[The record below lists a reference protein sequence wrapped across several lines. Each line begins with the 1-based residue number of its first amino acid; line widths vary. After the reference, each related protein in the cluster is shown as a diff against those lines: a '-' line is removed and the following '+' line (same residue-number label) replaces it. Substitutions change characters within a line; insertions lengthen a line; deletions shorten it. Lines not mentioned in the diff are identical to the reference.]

1 MALWVDRYRP
11 RELAKLDYHKTQA
24 GHLINLCA
32 QGDFPHLMFYG
43 PSGAGKKTR
52 IMCLL
57 RELYGPGVERLRNE
71 IMNFTTP
78 SNKKVEI
85 MTVSSN
91 YHIEVNPSDAGIYD
105 RVVITDMI
113 KQIAQTQQI
122 DPSGQREFKTIVLSE
137 VDELTKD
144 AQHALRRTM
153 EKYVATCRLVLCV
166 NSTSRVIP
174 AVKSRCLGIRV
185 SAPTGEEIVGILNNI
200 CKKEGLHIPSELATR
215 ITQKS
220 DRNLRRAILMLEAC
234 KVQQYPFTVGQDV
247 PEIDW
252 QVFLRETANQIVQ
265 EQSPAKLEAV
275 RERLYELLSQGV
287 PSDVIF
293 RGLVENLVKN
303 CDMSLKTQ
311 TLNFASLYEHRMQQG
326 SKHIFHLEAFVAQ
339 FMALYKK
346 FLNQA
351 SVMDMDDF

>member
-11 RELAKLDYHKTQA
+11 RELSKLDYHKTQA
-24 GHLINLCA
+24 NQLINLCS

-52 IMCLL
+52 IICLL
-57 RELYGPGVERLRNE
+57 RELYGSGVERLRNE
-71 IMNFTTP
+71 VMNFTTP
-78 SNKKVEI
+78 SNKKIEI

-91 YHIEVNPSDAGIYD
+91 YHIEVNPSDVGIYD

-153 EKYVATCRLVLCV
+153 EKYVATCRLILCV
-166 NSTSRVIP
+166 NSTSRIIP

-185 SAPTGEEIVGILNNI
+185 SAPTEDEIVSIINSI
-200 CKKEGLHIPSELATR
+200 CKKENLHIPPELAVR
-215 ITQKS
+215 IAQKS
-220 DRNLRRAILMLEAC
+220 ERNLRRAILSLEAC
-234 KVQQYPFTVGQDV
+234 KVMQYPFTANQ
-247 PEIDW
+247 EIPDMDW
-252 QVFLRETANQIVQ
+252 QTYLKETANMIVQ
-265 EQSPAKLEAV
+265 EQTPQRMEVV
-275 RERLYELLSQGV
+275 RERLYELLSQGI
-287 PSDVIF
+287 PPDIIF
-293 RGLVENLVKN
+293 KGLVQILVKN

-311 TLNFASLYEHRMQQG
+311 TLSYAGLYDHRMQRG

-346 FLNQA
+346 FLNQMSA
-351 SVMDMDDF
+351 MDMDEF

>member
-11 RELAKLDYHKTQA
+11 RELSKLDYHKTQA
-24 GHLINLCA
+24 AHLTNLCA

-57 RELYGPGVERLRNE
+57 RELYGSGVERLRNE
-71 IMNFTTP
+71 VMNFTTP
-78 SNKKVEI
+78 SNRKVEI

-185 SAPTGEEIVGILNNI
+185 SAPSNEEIISILNTI

-215 ITQKS
+215 IADKS
-220 DRNLRRAILMLEAC
+220 ERNLRRAILMLEAC
-234 KVQQYPFTVGQDV
+234 KVQQYPFTVNQEV

-265 EQSPAKLEAV
+265 EQSPQKLEAV

-287 PSDVIF
+287 PSDIIF

-311 TLNFASLYEHRMQQG
+311 TLNFAGTYEHRMQQG

-351 SVMDMDDF
+351 SVMDLDDF